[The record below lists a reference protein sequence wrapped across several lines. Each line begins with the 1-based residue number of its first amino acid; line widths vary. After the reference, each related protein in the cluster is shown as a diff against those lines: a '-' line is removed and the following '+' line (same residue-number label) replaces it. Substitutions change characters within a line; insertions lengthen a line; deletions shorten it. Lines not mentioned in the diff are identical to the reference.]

1 MEREREVGSERWG
14 DKRIGRILEGERL
27 RDIGWREV
35 VR

>member
-14 DKRIGRILEGERL
+14 DKRIERL